1 MASIDP
7 QATHAEA
14 LPGELIAAIGDVYL
28 PAGLQVTKAPS
39 REAESSEYGAA
50 RFSLDGRSIVF
61 RVAKTT
67 PTKVGQF
74 VTLWKRPAPDSV
86 IAPLDIED
94 GIDVVVVS
102 VCSESQRGQFVF
114 DRTILLAKGVMA
126 VNGKGGKRAFRVY
139 PPWVK
144 TVAAQ
149 AVKTQQ
155 WQLRYFLSF
164 AEDGRAGCAMVRRL
178 FQV

>member
-61 RVAKTT
+61 RVA
-67 PTKVGQF
+67 
-74 VTLWKRPAPDSV
+74 
-86 IAPLDIED
+86 
-94 GIDVVVVS
+94 
-102 VCSESQRGQFVF
+102 
-114 DRTILLAKGVMA
+114 
-126 VNGKGGKRAFRVY
+126 
-139 PPWVK
+139 
-144 TVAAQ
+144 
-149 AVKTQQ
+149 
-155 WQLRYFLSF
+155 
-164 AEDGRAGCAMVRRL
+164 
-178 FQV
+178 